1 MSLKMGLIGR
11 KLGMTRVFHDDG
23 TSLGCTALE
32 IGPCVVTAQRTPDK
46 HGYAALQLGF
56 EERSLRHLR
65 RSEAKLFEKLKI
77 ERTPAVLREVRLEPS
92 DVAKFD
98 VGKVL
103 KADEVFKSGDVVDV
117 AGITKGKGYQG
128 VMKMHKM
135 AGSVNG
141 HGSHE
146 FFRHGGS
153 IGCRLTPGRV
163 HKGKRMSQHMGNV
176 RCTSSDL
183 VVVKVFPEQNIV
195 LVKGAVPGPAHGLVF
210 LKGSSKNVKKYIVP
224 VVQKEVES
232 KNPMKASKKAQASG

>member
-23 TSLGCTALE
+23 TSLGCTVLE
-32 IGPCVVTAQRTPDK
+32 IGPCVVTAQRTPEK

-77 ERTPAVLREVRLEPS
+77 EKTPAVLREVRLEPA

-103 KADEVFKSGDVVDV
+103 KAEEVFKSGDVVDV
-117 AGITKGKGYQG
+117 AGVTKGKGYQG

-163 HKGKRMSQHMGNV
+163 HKGKRMSQLMGQV

-183 VVVKVFPEQNIV
+183 VVVKVFPEQNVV

-224 VVQKEVES
+224 VLQKELEA
-232 KNPMKASKKAQASG
+232 KNPMKASKKAMTSG

>member
-32 IGPCVVTAQRTPDK
+32 IGPCVVTAQRTPEK

-77 ERTPAVLREVRLEPS
+77 EKTPAVLREVRLEPA

-103 KADEVFKSGDVVDV
+103 KAEEVFKSGDVVDV
-117 AGITKGKGYQG
+117 AGVTKGKGYQG

-163 HKGKRMSQHMGNV
+163 HKGKRMSQHMGQV

-183 VVVKVFPEQNIV
+183 VVVKVFPEQNVV

-210 LKGSSKNVKKYIVP
+210 LKGSSKNVRKYIVP
-224 VVQKEVES
+224 VVQKELEA
-232 KNPMKASKKAQASG
+232 KNPMKASKKGMTSG